1 MGDYCVKKIFTILC
15 ALVLSV
21 TMFAGCNLTTLNKAK
36 YYKTIVVTVD
46 GGKEHEEYNK
56 EYNREDL
63 LNAFYNYSYSNV
75 SSGSVTAEDGLD
87 TAIESMVNRDLLI
100 NFIKT
105 EYFDTGILNLSD
117 DDIKNIRY
125 EAFEYMQ
132 DQIFSYENEVREEWD
147 RVITSE
153 SEDEST
159 DAEESTSLR
168 AEYNEYSSSLDVI
181 YDDNNNV
188 IGFKNAT
195 LKDDTNVKFD
205 VPEKFEDFI
214 KITDEDV
221 SAEAYARYVSS
232 LQKTAKSFGK
242 STKESDVIKGEVDRL
257 IKTLTENKYITLY
270 QEWFNNNQKF
280 ETTENGETLKSSVV
294 SDVLTEF
301 RKQYQSQKNLY
312 EKSESAYHTAMAGDD
327 ISDIYYH
334 NDYGQG
340 YEYMYVSH
348 ILIKF
353 SDAKKTQVE
362 NLKSELKNGTI
373 TQDYYDRKM
382 DEIIEHTPVTYEE
395 NGVAKT
401 SNASSVYD
409 RVVNYVNSNASD
421 NDNVRRAE
429 LFNDMIYMY
438 NDDEGIMNQ
447 DFAYV
452 VNLDENVTDKMV
464 KEFAD
469 ACRELDKNEGEG
481 GITKVVSEYGIH
493 IIFHAGYVTS
503 VDESILNN
511 EQLLLNALVGHKTQ
525 LSSSKTLFDVIY
537 DNLSTASVDTR
548 SSEIVEQAKGY
559 VKVTIYTKKAK
570 SIISG

>member
-21 TMFAGCNLTTLNKAK
+21 TMFAGCNLTTLNKSK
-36 YYKTIVVTVD
+36 YYKTVVVTVD
-46 GGKEHEEYNK
+46 GGEEHKEYNK

-75 SSGSVTAEDGLD
+75 SSGSVSAEDGLN

-100 NFIKT
+100 NFIKA
-105 EYFDTGILNLSD
+105 EYFDTGILTLSD
-117 DDIKNIRY
+117 EDVKNIRY

-147 RVITSE
+147 RVLTGE
-153 SEDEST
+153 SEDDST
-159 DAEESTSLR
+159 ETDESTSLR
-168 AEYNEYSSSLDVI
+168 DEYNEYSSSLEAI
-181 YDDNNNV
+181 YDGDNV
-188 IGFKNAT
+188 IGFKNVTA
-195 LKDDTNVKFD
+195 KEGSNVKFD

-214 KITDEDV
+214 KVTDEDV

-232 LQKTAKSFGK
+232 LQKSAKSLGK
-242 STKESDVIKGEVDRL
+242 STKESDVIQVEIDRL

-270 QEWFNNNQKF
+270 QEWFNTNQQF
-280 ETTENGETLKSSVV
+280 ETITSGEMLKDSVI
-294 SDVLTEF
+294 DNVLTEF
-301 RKQYQSQKNLY
+301 KKQYENQKKLY

-327 ISDIYYH
+327 VSGIYYH
-334 NDYGQG
+334 PDYGQG
-340 YEYMYVSH
+340 TEYMYVSH
-348 ILIKF
+348 ILIQF
-353 SDAKKTQVE
+353 SDAQKTQVS
-362 NLKSELKNGTI
+362 NLKSELENGVI

-382 DEIIEHTPVTYEE
+382 EELIERTPVTYEE
-395 NGVAKT
+395 NGVAKS
-401 SNASSVYD
+401 SNAASVYQK
-409 RVVNYVNSNASD
+409 VVNYVNSNASD
-421 NDNVRRAE
+421 DDNVRRAQ
-429 LFNDMIYMY
+429 LFNDMIYMF
-438 NDDEGIMNQ
+438 NDDPGIMNQ

-469 ACRELDKNEGEG
+469 ACRELDKTEGEG

-503 VDESILNN
+503 VDESVLNN
-511 EQLLLNALVGHKTQ
+511 RQTLLNSLVNHKTQ
-525 LSSSKTLFDVIY
+525 LSSNKTLFDVIY
-537 DNLSTASVDTR
+537 DSLSIASVDTR
-548 SSEIVEQAKGY
+548 SNDIVEQAKGY